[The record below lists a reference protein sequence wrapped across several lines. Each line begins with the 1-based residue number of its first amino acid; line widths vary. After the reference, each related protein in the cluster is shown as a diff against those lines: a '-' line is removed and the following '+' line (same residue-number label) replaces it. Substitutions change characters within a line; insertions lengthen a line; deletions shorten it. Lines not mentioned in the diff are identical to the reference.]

1 MIDEKTAFAKA
12 VDLAIDTTK
21 LIITL
26 STTIITLSVTVL
38 KLFISKICFC
48 SMLFLSL
55 SWLCFLASIILG
67 FFYILGITGR
77 YALIGQ
83 GSTALAF
90 KRLGINETVSRQK
103 FGWMLGTFVLGI
115 VFLLIFGVSITT
127 INLEGKSLQSS
138 IRSRKNRRCKLP
150 NQMIKHLIFCRISS
164 CRLPQAVPSR
174 TIWRRPLM
182 VRQPYS
188 VAVPSTGGAVTSSRS

>member
-90 KRLGINETVSRQK
+90 KRLGINETVK
-103 FGWMLGTFVLGI
+103 FGWMIGTFVFGI
-115 VFLLIFGVSITT
+115 VFILIFGVSITT
-127 INLEGKSLQSS
+127 INLEGKKVPKFNKEQ
-138 IRSRKNRRCKLP
+138 KEQKMQTCKP
-150 NQMIKHLIFCRISS
+150 NNKTFNFLSH
-164 CRLPQAVPSR
+164 
-174 TIWRRPLM
+174 
-182 VRQPYS
+182 
-188 VAVPSTGGAVTSSRS
+188 

>member
-1 MIDEKTAFAKA
+1 MIDEKIAFAKA

-83 GSTALAF
+83 GKTALAF
-90 KRLGINETVSRQK
+90 KRLGINETASRQK
-103 FGWMLGTFVLGI
+103 FGWMLGSFVLGI

-127 INLEGKSLQSS
+127 INLEEKKTPKFKKKQKVQRTQLLQQNVKHFNEIKLGK
-138 IRSRKNRRCKLP
+138 
-150 NQMIKHLIFCRISS
+150 
-164 CRLPQAVPSR
+164 
-174 TIWRRPLM
+174 
-182 VRQPYS
+182 
-188 VAVPSTGGAVTSSRS
+188 

>member
-90 KRLGINETVSRQK
+90 KRFGINETVSRQK
-103 FGWMLGTFVLGI
+103 FGL
-115 VFLLIFGVSITT
+115 VFLLIFGVSITI
-127 INLEGKSLQSS
+127 INLEGKKSPKFNKEQKEQKMQTPKSNDKTFNSLS
-138 IRSRKNRRCKLP
+138 
-150 NQMIKHLIFCRISS
+150 H
-164 CRLPQAVPSR
+164 
-174 TIWRRPLM
+174 
-182 VRQPYS
+182 
-188 VAVPSTGGAVTSSRS
+188 

>member
-1 MIDEKTAFAKA
+1 MIDKKTAFAKA

-38 KLFISKICFC
+38 KLFITNICFC
-48 SMLFLSL
+48 NMLYLSI
-55 SWLCFLASIILG
+55 SWLCFLASIVLG

-83 GSTALAF
+83 GKTALAF

-127 INLEGKSLQSS
+127 IDLEGKKAPSFNKEQKEQKTQSLQQ
-138 IRSRKNRRCKLP
+138 NVKLF
-150 NQMIKHLIFCRISS
+150 NGIKLAKVIC
-164 CRLPQAVPSR
+164 
-174 TIWRRPLM
+174 
-182 VRQPYS
+182 
-188 VAVPSTGGAVTSSRS
+188 

>member
-26 STTIITLSVTVL
+26 STSIITLNVTVL
-38 KLFISKICFC
+38 KLFIANISFC
-48 SMLFLSL
+48 NMLFLSL

-67 FFYILGITGR
+67 LFYILGIIGR

-83 GSTALAF
+83 GKTALAF
-90 KRLGINETVSRQK
+90 KRLGINETVNRQK

-115 VFLLIFGVSITT
+115 ISLLIFGGSIA
-127 INLEGKSLQSS
+127 NYPEGKKAHKFNKEQKEQKIQFSKS
-138 IRSRKNRRCKLP
+138 
-150 NQMIKHLIFCRISS
+150 
-164 CRLPQAVPSR
+164 
-174 TIWRRPLM
+174 
-182 VRQPYS
+182 
-188 VAVPSTGGAVTSSRS
+188 

>member
-21 LIITL
+21 QIITL

-38 KLFISKICFC
+38 KLFITNICFC
-48 SMLFLSL
+48 NMLYLSI
-55 SWLCFLASIILG
+55 SWLCFLASIVLG
-67 FFYILGITGR
+67 FFNILGITGR

-83 GSTALAF
+83 GKSALAF

-103 FGWMLGTFVLGI
+103 FGWMLGSFVFGI

-127 INLEGKSLQSS
+127 INLEGKKVPKFDKEQKEQNMQTSKPNNKTFNSLS
-138 IRSRKNRRCKLP
+138 
-150 NQMIKHLIFCRISS
+150 H
-164 CRLPQAVPSR
+164 
-174 TIWRRPLM
+174 
-182 VRQPYS
+182 
-188 VAVPSTGGAVTSSRS
+188 

>member
-1 MIDEKTAFAKA
+1 MIDEKTAFVKA

-38 KLFISKICFC
+38 KLFIRKICFC
-48 SMLFLSL
+48 SLWFLSL

-127 INLEGKSLQSS
+127 INLEGKKSPKFNKEQKEQKMQTPKSNDKTFNSLS
-138 IRSRKNRRCKLP
+138 
-150 NQMIKHLIFCRISS
+150 H
-164 CRLPQAVPSR
+164 
-174 TIWRRPLM
+174 
-182 VRQPYS
+182 
-188 VAVPSTGGAVTSSRS
+188 

>member
-1 MIDEKTAFAKA
+1 MIDEKTAFVKA

-83 GSTALAF
+83 GKMVSTF
-90 KRLGINETVSRQK
+90 NRLGINETASRQK
-103 FGWMLGTFVLGI
+103 FGWMLGSFVLGI
-115 VFLLIFGVSITT
+115 VFLLIFGVNITT
-127 INLEGKSLQSS
+127 IDLDGKKAPKFNKEQKEQKTQSPQQNVKHFNEIKLEK
-138 IRSRKNRRCKLP
+138 
-150 NQMIKHLIFCRISS
+150 
-164 CRLPQAVPSR
+164 
-174 TIWRRPLM
+174 
-182 VRQPYS
+182 
-188 VAVPSTGGAVTSSRS
+188 

>member
-1 MIDEKTAFAKA
+1 MIDEKTAFVKA

-77 YALIGQ
+77 YVLIGQ
-83 GSTALAF
+83 GKMVSAF
-90 KRLGINETVSRQK
+90 KRLGINETASRQK

-115 VFLLIFGVSITT
+115 VFLLIFRVNITT
-127 INLEGKSLQSS
+127 INLEGKKVPKLK
-138 IRSRKNRRCKLP
+138 RSKKNRGLNHPNKNVKHFNEIKLG
-150 NQMIKHLIFCRISS
+150 K
-164 CRLPQAVPSR
+164 
-174 TIWRRPLM
+174 
-182 VRQPYS
+182 
-188 VAVPSTGGAVTSSRS
+188 

>member
-1 MIDEKTAFAKA
+1 MIDEKTAFVKA

-67 FFYILGITGR
+67 AFYILGITGR

-83 GSTALAF
+83 GKMVSAF
-90 KRLGINETVSRQK
+90 NRLGINETASRQK
-103 FGWMLGTFVLGI
+103 FGWMLGSFVL
-115 VFLLIFGVSITT
+115 
-127 INLEGKSLQSS
+127 E
-138 IRSRKNRRCKLP
+138 
-150 NQMIKHLIFCRISS
+150 
-164 CRLPQAVPSR
+164 
-174 TIWRRPLM
+174 
-182 VRQPYS
+182 
-188 VAVPSTGGAVTSSRS
+188 

>member
-1 MIDEKTAFAKA
+1 MIDKKTAFAKA

-38 KLFISKICFC
+38 KLFITNICFC
-48 SMLFLSL
+48 NMLYLSM
-55 SWLCFLASIILG
+55 SWLCFLASIVLG

-83 GSTALAF
+83 GKTALAF
-90 KRLGINETVSRQK
+90 KRLGINETASRQK
-103 FGWMLGTFVLGI
+103 FGWMLGSFVFGI

-127 INLEGKSLQSS
+127 INLEEMKVPKFNKEQKEQKMQASKPNNKTFIFLSHWQLSS
-138 IRSRKNRRCKLP
+138 SPYGPIPHN
-150 NQMIKHLIFCRISS
+150 M
-164 CRLPQAVPSR
+164 A
-174 TIWRRPLM
+174 RPLIG
-182 VRQPYS
+182 P
-188 VAVPSTGGAVTSSRS
+188 PTLERSGSEHRVGRLHP

>member
-1 MIDEKTAFAKA
+1 MIDEKTAFVKA

-48 SMLFLSL
+48 SMLFLSM
-55 SWLCFLASIILG
+55 SWLCFLVSIILG

-83 GSTALAF
+83 GNTVLAF
-90 KRLGINETVSRQK
+90 KRLGINEKVSRQK

-127 INLEGKSLQSS
+127 INLEGKKSPKFNKEQKEQKMQTPTSNDKTFNSLS
-138 IRSRKNRRCKLP
+138 
-150 NQMIKHLIFCRISS
+150 H
-164 CRLPQAVPSR
+164 
-174 TIWRRPLM
+174 
-182 VRQPYS
+182 
-188 VAVPSTGGAVTSSRS
+188 

>member
-115 VFLLIFGVSITT
+115 VFLLIFRVNITT
-127 INLEGKSLQSS
+127 INLEGKKVPKLK
-138 IRSRKNRRCKLP
+138 RSRKKRGLNHPNKNVKHFNEIKLG
-150 NQMIKHLIFCRISS
+150 K
-164 CRLPQAVPSR
+164 
-174 TIWRRPLM
+174 
-182 VRQPYS
+182 
-188 VAVPSTGGAVTSSRS
+188 

>member
-67 FFYILGITGR
+67 FFYILGITER

-90 KRLGINETVSRQK
+90 KRFANPSILMAPMTE
-103 FGWMLGTFVLGI
+103 VLI
-115 VFLLIFGVSITT
+115 VFIALY
-127 INLEGKSLQSS
+127 
-138 IRSRKNRRCKLP
+138 
-150 NQMIKHLIFCRISS
+150 
-164 CRLPQAVPSR
+164 
-174 TIWRRPLM
+174 W
-182 VRQPYS
+182 
-188 VAVPSTGGAVTSSRS
+188 

>member
-26 STTIITLSVTVL
+26 STSIITLSVTVL
-38 KLFISKICFC
+38 KLFIANISFC
-48 SMLFLSL
+48 NMLFLSL

-67 FFYILGITGR
+67 LFYILGIIGR

-83 GSTALAF
+83 GKTALAF
-90 KRLGINETVSRQK
+90 KRLGINETVNRQK

-115 VFLLIFGVSITT
+115 ISLLIFGGSIA
-127 INLEGKSLQSS
+127 NYPEGKKAHKFNKEQKEQKIQFSKS
-138 IRSRKNRRCKLP
+138 
-150 NQMIKHLIFCRISS
+150 
-164 CRLPQAVPSR
+164 
-174 TIWRRPLM
+174 
-182 VRQPYS
+182 
-188 VAVPSTGGAVTSSRS
+188 

>member
-26 STTIITLSVTVL
+26 STTIVTLSVTVL

-48 SMLFLSL
+48 NMLFLSL

-83 GSTALAF
+83 GKWFQLLNVLESM
-90 KRLGINETVSRQK
+90 KRQVGR
-103 FGWMLGTFVLGI
+103 
-115 VFLLIFGVSITT
+115 
-127 INLEGKSLQSS
+127 NLDG
-138 IRSRKNRRCKLP
+138 C
-150 NQMIKHLIFCRISS
+150 
-164 CRLPQAVPSR
+164 
-174 TIWRRPLM
+174 
-182 VRQPYS
+182 
-188 VAVPSTGGAVTSSRS
+188 